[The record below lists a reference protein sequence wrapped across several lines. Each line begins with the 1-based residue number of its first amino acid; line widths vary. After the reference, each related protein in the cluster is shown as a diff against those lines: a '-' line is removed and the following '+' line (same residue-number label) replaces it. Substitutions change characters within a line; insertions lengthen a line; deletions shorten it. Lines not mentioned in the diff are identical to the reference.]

1 MIDELRL
8 QFRDAVFRANAS
20 PRWRYERRSGIL
32 GEPTMRNLDGIA
44 GAVLGCLAATT
55 ALGQTVINMDAVDV
69 PKGSAAQLR
78 ASENAAVNLLYQ
90 RVESVEWTDAT
101 MEEVLDWLRDLS
113 QGHVN
118 IIVRW
123 GPLAVENV
131 SEESAVNLK
140 LFNTR
145 VADVLNEVLEF
156 VSDGGGQLGFHAYG
170 NSIRIS
176 TKQDFNRTL
185 YMRVYDVTDLLFR
198 IEDFGQEAP
207 QIDLQQSKSSGGG
220 GGGGGGQSVFQGA
233 GGSRGQNQG
242 GEQAEREQEER
253 LEKLRT
259 KIVELIAPETWQGT
273 GGGLGRIG
281 IVNRSL
287 VVVNTIEVH
296 EQLAGMF
303 SFGG

>member
-1 MIDELRL
+1 
-8 QFRDAVFRANAS
+8 
-20 PRWRYERRSGIL
+20 
-32 GEPTMRNLDGIA
+32 MRTISGIA
-44 GAVLGCLAATT
+44 GLAA
-55 ALGQTVINMDAVDV
+55 ALTIASAAWGQTIIDLDAEVA
-69 PKGSAAQLR
+69 KTGSAAQMR
-78 ASENAAVNLLYQ
+78 SAETAATSLLYK
-90 RVESVEWTDAT
+90 RVESVEWSDAT
-101 MEEVLDWLRDLS
+101 MDEVLDWLRDLS
-113 QGHVN
+113 RGQVN

-123 GPLAVENV
+123 SQLAIENV
-131 SEESAVNLK
+131 SEETSVNLK

-145 VADVLNEVLEF
+145 VADVLNEVLEQ
-156 VSDGGGQLGFHAYG
+156 VSDGGQLGFHAYG
-170 NSIRIS
+170 NTIRIS

-207 QIDLQQSKSSGGG
+207 QIDLQQSRSSGGS
-220 GGGGGGQSVFQGA
+220 GGGGQSVFQGA
-233 GGSRGQNQG
+233 GGSRGQSQG
-242 GEQAEREQEER
+242 GEQAEREIEER
-253 LEKLRT
+253 LVKLRDS
-259 KIVELIAPETWQGT
+259 IVQLIAPETWGAIPGSSIQG